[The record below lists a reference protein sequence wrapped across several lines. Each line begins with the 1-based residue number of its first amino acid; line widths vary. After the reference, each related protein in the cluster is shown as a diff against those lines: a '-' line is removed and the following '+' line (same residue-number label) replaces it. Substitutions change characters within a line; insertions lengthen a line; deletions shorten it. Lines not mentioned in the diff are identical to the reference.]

1 VDVLAFDTLNMI
13 GVEGSNFGAVITDV
27 HICPPSAMHSLCASG
42 STGYVLF
49 GIGFAIFG
57 MLLGFPM
64 GWRNLFRLVWP
75 WRRSTP
81 TPHGSKEKTNSDW
94 GPKGRC

>member
-1 VDVLAFDTLNMI
+1 
-13 GVEGSNFGAVITDV
+13 
-27 HICPPSAMHSLCASG
+27 
-42 STGYVLF
+42 VLF
-49 GIGFAIFG
+49 GIGFTIFV

-81 TPHGSKEKTNSDW
+81 TPHGSKEKTYSD
-94 GPKGRC
+94 